1 MTLTFKNAT
10 QKTKYFQK
18 ILNKGVC
25 TSLKTERED
34 DYNDMMVLFTEHP
47 EYPEK
52 LRDVVDIMIV
62 RNKKVPKYYEF
73 NLVRENG
80 DIEDISYRCCITKR
94 GKETDYL
101 NAMRN
106 AIEPQINYFRT
117 ISERECEIC
126 GSNNEIQIDHIYE
139 FCDLVKDFQKTTSL
153 DKPSIFN
160 DNYCN
165 MAIFKEEDKEY
176 EKEWYIYHK
185 DNAKLRPLC
194 KRCNICRFTKR
205 VHNH

>member
-1 MTLTFKNAT
+1 MRLTFKNAT
-10 QKTKYFQK
+10 EKTKYYK
-18 ILNKGVC
+18 NILNKGVC

-47 EYPEK
+47 EYPYK

-80 DIEDISYRCCITKR
+80 DIEDISYRCCIKKR

-139 FCDLVKDFQKTTSL
+139 FCDLVKDFQNITS
-153 DKPSIFN
+153 
-160 DNYCN
+160 
-165 MAIFKEEDKEY
+165 
-176 EKEWYIYHK
+176 
-185 DNAKLRPLC
+185 
-194 KRCNICRFTKR
+194 
-205 VHNH
+205 